1 MFDFSKFYSEEE
13 VVTLLQKMI
22 AIPSHKDVENREAAM
37 GEFVY
42 DYCTKLGFEC
52 EKVYVQGKRFNVN
65 VWLRGEGDGPTLLL
79 NGHMDTVPPY
89 DMIIEPY
96 SGEIRDGYIWGRGGN
111 DMKGALA
118 SMITAMNAIKKSGIK
133 LQGDLLFTA
142 VVGEEEESDGTEAFV
157 LNGGQ
162 ADGAIVG
169 EPSGYEVSIGHR
181 GLEWIQMDVEGI
193 TMHGGQAHLGVNAI
207 QMGARLIERIQSDL
221 VPKINS
227 RQNEYMGPAI
237 MNYGKIFGGDQ
248 VSTVAGH
255 CTIQFDRRYVPGET
269 VETVMA
275 EYQEI
280 IDKLHEE
287 DPKFKATLSLMP
299 NGQMNKLVHAP
310 LIPEPDSKIVQT
322 VYSVLGEFLGTDDIS
337 ICRTRGWTDA
347 GVLSTF
353 GKIPT
358 VVFGPG
364 ALPNS
369 HTKDERIAIEQI
381 YNFTLIYANI
391 AAQFCGVV
399 K

>member
-1 MFDFSKFYSEEE
+1 MIDFSKFYSEEE

-22 AIPSHKDVENREAAM
+22 AIPSHKDVEDREAAM

-42 DYCTKLGFEC
+42 DYCTNLGFEC

-65 VWLRGEGDGPTLLL
+65 IWLRGEGDGPTLLL

-96 SGEIRDGYIWGRGGN
+96 SGEVRDGYVWGRGGN

-133 LQGDLLFTA
+133 LKGDLLITA

-157 LNGGQ
+157 LNGGK

-221 VPKINS
+221 VP
-227 RQNEYMGPAI
+227 
-237 MNYGKIFGGDQ
+237 
-248 VSTVAGH
+248 
-255 CTIQFDRRYVPGET
+255 
-269 VETVMA
+269 
-275 EYQEI
+275 
-280 IDKLHEE
+280 
-287 DPKFKATLSLMP
+287 
-299 NGQMNKLVHAP
+299 
-310 LIPEPDSKIVQT
+310 
-322 VYSVLGEFLGTDDIS
+322 
-337 ICRTRGWTDA
+337 
-347 GVLSTF
+347 
-353 GKIPT
+353 
-358 VVFGPG
+358 
-364 ALPNS
+364 
-369 HTKDERIAIEQI
+369 
-381 YNFTLIYANI
+381 
-391 AAQFCGVV
+391 
-399 K
+399 